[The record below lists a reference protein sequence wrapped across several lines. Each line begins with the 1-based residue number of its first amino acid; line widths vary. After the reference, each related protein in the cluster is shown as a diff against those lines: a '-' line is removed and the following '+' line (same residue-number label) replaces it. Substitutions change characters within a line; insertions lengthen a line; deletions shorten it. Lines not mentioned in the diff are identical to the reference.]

1 MMRPRTLMLFVHDCD
16 RSPTYGLDLY
26 APAVD
31 LFHHYRCCCAA
42 AAAAAAVVSTT
53 VTMSLL
59 LSLHMPAPQIR
70 AIQLLQLPNNDG
82 TRYQVFL

>member
-31 LFHHYRCCCAA
+31 LFHHYCCCCAAAA
-42 AAAAAAVVSTT
+42 AAAAAAVVSTA

-59 LSLHMPAPQIR
+59 LSLHMPAPNIR
-70 AIQLLQLPNNDG
+70 AAIQLL
-82 TRYQVFL
+82 